1 MLLLVLAGAPLLAGG
16 SYLIWAG
23 VGQLLDTLGFLL
35 TVIAASLLGWAAA
48 AWTCRSTVELAPD
61 RLILTEWI
69 GPFPM
74 RRIRPRDHLRRLA
87 VYRVAQGEWSR
98 PPHNGV
104 LEVVC
109 EGAQSLWF
117 ASGYPCDLLS
127 GLAAELAERYALPGP
142 DEPSDLP
149 AGVKIEPLFMS
160 RVRDEDTFD
169 RPDRP
174 AGSKIVVEQANGLMV
189 LRVPPGPLPDA
200 IPVLGLLTLFLAVCA
215 LFIGQ
220 EILPSPLPPLLPL
233 AVLAAAG
240 CGLLH
245 VLRRWTVLAVS
256 GESLSV
262 LRTGGPLPP
271 REGHW
276 PRAAIR
282 EIRMD
287 LSPARRRTEE
297 VCTLNVYFHDGRK
310 AGMCW
315 GREKEELAW
324 LATMLRQA
332 LHVPPVAHE
341 TAACA
346 SPRE

>member
-1 MLLLVLAGAPLLAGG
+1 
-16 SYLIWAG
+16 
-23 VGQLLDTLGFLL
+23 
-35 TVIAASLLGWAAA
+35 
-48 AWTCRSTVELAPD
+48 
-61 RLILTEWI
+61 
-69 GPFPM
+69 
-74 RRIRPRDHLRRLA
+74 
-87 VYRVAQGEWSR
+87 
-98 PPHNGV
+98 V
-104 LEVVC
+104 LEVGC
-109 EGAQSLWF
+109 EGSQSLWF
-117 ASGYPCDLLS
+117 AIGYPCDLLS
-127 GLAAELAERYALPGP
+127 SLAAELAERYALPALE
-142 DEPSDLP
+142 EPRDLP

-174 AGSKIVVEQANGLMV
+174 AGSTIVVEQANGLMV
-189 LRVPPGPLPDA
+189 FRVPPGPLPDA
-200 IPVLGLLTLFLAVCA
+200 VPVLGLLTLFLAVFA

-220 EILPSPLPPLLPL
+220 KILPPPLPPLLPL
-233 AVLAAAG
+233 AVLAATG

-256 GESLSV
+256 CESLSV

-271 REGHW
+271 RERHW

-297 VCTLNVYFHDGRK
+297 VCTLNVYFHGGKK

-324 LATMLRQA
+324 LATLLRQA

-341 TAACA
+341 TAAA
-346 SPRE
+346 YGSVGE